1 MLSVN
6 EWIELLER
14 GHRFKIYVWCR
25 PDVAKALNISFSRRI
40 HSNAFCDYMKSTPEG
55 IRNCV
60 RCRVC
65 ADKLAQRRGIFGAF
79 CIHGMFEVCCPVIF
93 KNEWTAT
100 VYVSNL
106 CPDVKETQKRMAGSC
121 KKYSLSYKFAESLI
135 EKTDNEI
142 DLKSAEAIAE
152 AAAEIIM
159 ARLENVGF
167 KRRSVP
173 EPVKKLIDAAADFY
187 SCETLKSVS
196 EKYYINEKYLG
207 HLFKEITGFG
217 FCDYKNKVRLNEAAY
232 ILRNGNRKI
241 IDIAVSV
248 GYDNVSYFSKKFR
261 LEYGISPTEYR
272 RIKNE

>member
-93 KNEWTAT
+93 KN
-100 VYVSNL
+100 
-106 CPDVKETQKRMAGSC
+106 
-121 KKYSLSYKFAESLI
+121 
-135 EKTDNEI
+135 
-142 DLKSAEAIAE
+142 
-152 AAAEIIM
+152 
-159 ARLENVGF
+159 
-167 KRRSVP
+167 
-173 EPVKKLIDAAADFY
+173 DASDTRCRFNMIQA
-187 SCETLKSVS
+187 S
-196 EKYYINEKYLG
+196 
-207 HLFKEITGFG
+207 
-217 FCDYKNKVRLNEAAY
+217 
-232 ILRNGNRKI
+232 
-241 IDIAVSV
+241 
-248 GYDNVSYFSKKFR
+248 
-261 LEYGISPTEYR
+261 
-272 RIKNE
+272 